1 MQCEGK
7 HQRRSITRVH
17 PSWNKLTRAASVLAR
32 YTPQL
37 LALIWYCWAVTA
49 SNLSI
54 AEATVMTRVLTKQ
67 RICSFYS
74 RWWPTHSSCHSIE
87 VKRDCHVFKTC
98 RGCYGLI
105 GNMCLAPLRW
115 VKGRRDR
122 SYWKRRIRRMSA
134 TLIESRMNGHGAE
147 NNNVA
152 GQYQKVATGR
162 AYRLPR
168 EHNGNRRLES
178 IPPEG
183 SLRYGRSIRVPI
195 LCHWRLK

>member
-1 MQCEGK
+1 
-7 HQRRSITRVH
+7 
-17 PSWNKLTRAASVLAR
+17 
-32 YTPQL
+32 
-37 LALIWYCWAVTA
+37 
-49 SNLSI
+49 
-54 AEATVMTRVLTKQ
+54 
-67 RICSFYS
+67 
-74 RWWPTHSSCHSIE
+74 
-87 VKRDCHVFKTC
+87 
-98 RGCYGLI
+98 
-105 GNMCLAPLRW
+105 MCLAPLRW

-183 SLRYGRSIRVPI
+183 SLRPSSNASGIWTKRNQSRQLSRRGTNRSTDQRQQGTTNTKTCHSQVSVQSYSYSYSPI
-195 LCHWRLK
+195 LGFIGAVRRTQDQGNRSKGVNLKQLTTPNVDRVCPATRYAVPAA

>member
-1 MQCEGK
+1 
-7 HQRRSITRVH
+7 
-17 PSWNKLTRAASVLAR
+17 
-32 YTPQL
+32 
-37 LALIWYCWAVTA
+37 
-49 SNLSI
+49 
-54 AEATVMTRVLTKQ
+54 
-67 RICSFYS
+67 
-74 RWWPTHSSCHSIE
+74 
-87 VKRDCHVFKTC
+87 
-98 RGCYGLI
+98 
-105 GNMCLAPLRW
+105 MCLAPLRW

-183 SLRYGRSIRVPI
+183 SLRYGRSRHQTLPGSGPNVTSLANSPGEGSTGQQTNVNKAPRTRRHVTRKC
-195 LCHWRLK
+195 LCSHTHIHIPPFSALLER